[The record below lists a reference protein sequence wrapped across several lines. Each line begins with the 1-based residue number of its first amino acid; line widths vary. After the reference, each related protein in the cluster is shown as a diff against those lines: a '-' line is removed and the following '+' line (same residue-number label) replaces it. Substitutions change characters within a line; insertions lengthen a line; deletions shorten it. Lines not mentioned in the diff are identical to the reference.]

1 MQSARDPLTTSFA
14 SVIEQAMRPLLDA
27 HREAIRGDVRKALA
41 ELRAREHGPDQA
53 AFDTRGAAAYLGISS
68 RTVARLKA
76 SGELPHVTVGRQ
88 IRFRRED
95 LDQYLARTP

>member
-1 MQSARDPLTTSFA
+1 MQSAADPLSA
-14 SVIEQAMRPLLDA
+14 SLASLIEQAVQPLLEA

-53 AFDTRGAAAYLGISS
+53 AFDTRGAAAYLGVST
-68 RTVARLKA
+68 RTIARLKA
-76 SGELPHVTVGRQ
+76 SEELPHVTVGRQ